1 MGKTG
6 EVYRWLYLANEIM
19 QTGKL
24 PRSYSAIED
33 EWAEL
38 LASLEAGDFNPYHR
52 RIKQALQSGAR
63 PPPGLPKPLLP
74 ATKAAIELSVT

>member
-1 MGKTG
+1 
-6 EVYRWLYLANEIM
+6 M

-38 LASLEAGDFNPYHR
+38 LASLEAKDFNPYHR
-52 RIKQALQSGAR
+52 RIKQVFKAEHALR
-63 PPPGLPKPLLP
+63 ELPKPLLP